1 MTTLLVALFAH
12 FVADFLLQDREMG
25 KNKSEKIDVL
35 TFHVLI
41 NMVVMGVFLMPFVG
55 FEKAMIF
62 SFLNGLFHAIIDWN
76 IWRFYK
82 ASAMRRI
89 KEQAQVLAKK
99 RHLTLVGKSKEQVYA
114 DKVGLLMEARS
125 NFKFWEDHWFYVT
138 IGTDQFLHT
147 ATIVVL
153 WAAWLGG

>member
-12 FVADFLLQDREMG
+12 FVADFLLQNREMG

-35 TFHVLI
+35 IEHVLI
-41 NMVVMGVFLMPFVG
+41 NTGITGIFLLPFVG
-55 FEKAMIF
+55 PEKAMIF
-62 SFLNGLFHAIIDWN
+62 SLLNGLVHGLIDWN

-82 ASAMRRI
+82 AYAMNKIKKEAQFMATKRR
-89 KEQAQVLAKK
+89 
-99 RHLTLVGKSKEQVYA
+99 LTLVGKTKEQVYM

-138 IGTDQFLHT
+138 IGADQFLHT
-147 ATIVVL
+147 VTIVVL

>member
-1 MTTLLVALFAH
+1 MLTLLIALLAH
-12 FVADFLLQDREMG
+12 FVADFILQDRNTA
-25 KNKSEKIDVL
+25 KNKSEKLDVL
-35 TFHVLI
+35 ISHVLT
-41 NMVVMGVFLMPFVG
+41 NMAVMGLSLVWFVG

-62 SFLNGLFHAIIDWN
+62 SFLNGVYHGIIDWN

-82 ASAMRRI
+82 KRVMRQI
-89 KEQAQVLAKK
+89 KEEAQIMARK
-99 RHLTLVGKSKEQVYA
+99 RHLTLVGKNREQVYA
-114 DKVGLLMEARS
+114 DKVALLMEARS

-138 IGTDQFLHT
+138 IGADQFLHT